1 MRRGER
7 KKNKEKEDIR
17 KKKGK
22 KKEEDENGKN
32 WVCNMVAEK
41 KTQINSIFSFL
52 GKTKQTN
59 KTNAHLK
66 TLEKRPS

>member
-17 KKKGK
+17 KERRK
-22 KKEEDENGKN
+22 KKMK
-32 WVCNMVAEK
+32 MVKIEYVTWLQK